1 MVKLRSLSVA
11 VGHAK
16 NQTLAHPEA
25 YATVKKSGPVAY
37 NSGDWGQIIFQCF
50 GSAWPKVLPFCLLN
64 TLSVI
69 IFMLLRD
76 HDIIDCSLSSQAHT
90 YGSVVLSFLLVSRI
104 NTALARYNESRG
116 FIGIMY
122 QETRELIQYAI
133 CLSKHYGNMDK
144 EAREWRNELAYRSMI
159 LLRMA
164 IAVVEFCSKGQP
176 AWKCKELT
184 GIEKLYM
191 TPDDSWSLHSQAT
204 SESEY
209 TNSMRVPFRAAFLVR
224 ETVTSN
230 QNRLKTPL
238 HITQMNAMLTSV
250 DRFMSGFYGYV
261 MVRRIIQRFA
271 AAL

>member
-1 MVKLRSLSVA
+1 M
-11 VGHAK
+11 
-16 NQTLAHPEA
+16 
-25 YATVKKSGPVAY
+25 
-37 NSGDWGQIIFQCF
+37 
-50 GSAWPKVLPFCLLN
+50 
-64 TLSVI
+64 I

-76 HDIIDCSLSSQAHT
+76 HDIIDCSISGQAHT

-122 QETRELIQYAI
+122 QETRKFVFKGLLLWIQCLLRLFSPSLNIFLSISAFFHSKGELIQYAV
-133 CLSKHYGNMDK
+133 CLSKHYGNMDE

-176 AWKCKELT
+176 AWECEELT

-204 SESEY
+204 SENEY

-230 QNRLKTPL
+230 EHRLKTPL

-261 MVRRIIQRFA
+261 MVRRIIQHFA
-271 AAL
+271 TALLK